1 MTLVNDE
8 KAGAPAAGPVPG
20 SPIGRLSDTASAP
33 LYEVVKRQVSEA
45 ILLGQWPPGTVLPS
59 EVALAQSFGV
69 AVGTVRRA
77 LMDLTAEG
85 LLARRR
91 KTGTVVTGRTPH
103 HSLRLFFQY
112 FRLHGLD
119 GSLVRSHARVL
130 STETGTA
137 TPDDAEKLQIAPGAP
152 VVRIRRTRH
161 VDGRPIMADRFTI
174 PADRV
179 PGFPRRAEDVPELL
193 YLHLLERYGTRISAV
208 REQVTADLADAE
220 DLDLLGL
227 TAPAAVLTID
237 EIAYDQS
244 GVPALLAR
252 HRARTEAHRYV
263 NEVR

>member
-1 MTLVNDE
+1 MTLVND
-8 KAGAPAAGPVPG
+8 KKTGSPAVAAAAS
-20 SPIGRLSDTASAP
+20 SPIGRLSESAAAP

-45 ILLGQWPPGTVLPS
+45 ILIGQWPPGTVLPS

-119 GSLVRSHARVL
+119 GSLVRSQARVL
-130 STETGTA
+130 SVA
-137 TPDDAEKLQIAPGAP
+137 ASVASPDEAEKLQIAPGAA
-152 VVRIRRTRH
+152 VIRIARTRNI
-161 VDGRPIMADRFTI
+161 DGRPVMADRFTI
-174 PADRV
+174 PADRIPDF
-179 PGFPRRAEDVPELL
+179 PGRPEDVPELL
-193 YLHLLERYGTRISAV
+193 YLHLLERYGIRISAV
-208 REQVTADLADAE
+208 REQLTADLADPE
-220 DLDLLGL
+220 DLALLGL
-227 TAPAAVLTID
+227 AAPAPVLTID
-237 EIAYDQS
+237 EVAYDQS
-244 GVPALLAR
+244 GVPTLLAR
-252 HRARTEAHRYV
+252 HRANTEAHRYV